1 MRNMIKKIRPFSL
14 KTVLIVPFVLQI
26 ITAVGLV
33 GYLSYRSGQKAVEDL
48 ANQLLEETSERVS
61 DRVNSYLQQ
70 SHQFVTLNRLAVE
83 QGDLDLT
90 DIDQVYRRLW
100 RQMQVSDA
108 PTGLSYTSPSGA
120 YIAVGE
126 DKFGFL
132 FPKGSYLKA
141 ELKGTAPGS
150 RNYFLL
156 DEAGE
161 VIRLFDTLPNWDP
174 RKRSWYQETIQQNT
188 LSWTKIYP
196 VIGTNNASINLSVP
210 VYQNDEFK
218 GTFDSIF
225 VVDFI
230 SYFLDTLESSESGQV
245 FIIERSGD
253 LVATST
259 KEQAFVKNIQGK
271 QLIRLKATES
281 SHKLTQATMQ
291 ALLNQEDNLGSI
303 QHANFTFVD
312 EDSAKKISGRHF
324 VHIEPYQDDYGL
336 DWLIVTVVPESD
348 FMAQIYANNRTTII
362 LCIATLIIATVVGII
377 TARWITQP
385 LLKLNKTAKK
395 LAQGEWD
402 KLVVIQR
409 QDEVGELANSFAQMA
424 TQLQASFTELQT
436 LNTALVE
443 SESRLNQILEAI
455 PVGVSVHDISG
466 QIIYANQT
474 SKQLLRIDTLL
485 EAKTADLSETFHVYQ
500 AGSEELYPVEQLPI
514 VRAFQGE
521 KVRIDNMEIR
531 LPDRTIPLE
540 VYGTPIWDET
550 GTIVAAIATFFD
562 ITERKQTEQIL
573 ADYNQTLE
581 TQVHEQT
588 VELNQAQRLAHL
600 GNWSF
605 DVDSQKISWSDE
617 VFRIYGRDPSQGE
630 PSYEQL
636 LQQIYP
642 DDVALF
648 QHHVEAAITEGKSYE
663 HEQRIFRSDCS
674 MRYVL
679 GKGEAV
685 FNSSGQVIQLF
696 GTVQDISQ
704 RKLAEEQLRESEEKF
719 RQLAENIHQV
729 FFLTDAQSHQ
739 ILYVSP
745 AFEQIWGIPVS
756 RLYENPDIWMTSIH
770 PDDRDRVAANLPSLI
785 ETGQINH
792 EYRIIRS
799 DGEIRWIWAR
809 LFPVADESGQ
819 IYRFV
824 GFAEDISDRKL
835 IEEQLRE
842 SEEKFRQLAENIQDV
857 FFILSHSG
865 KMLYINPAY
874 EQIWQRTRQ
883 SLYDNPRSW
892 LDSVFPEDYPS
903 TVAAMERQLQDATD
917 FDQVYRITRPNGE
930 IRWIHA
936 RSFPVPHQNT
946 YRFVGIAEDISDRKQ
961 IELALTDA
969 KDVAETANRAKS
981 TFLANMSHEL
991 RTPLNAIMGF
1001 TQLMQRSSTFPADYQ
1016 ENLQIIYRSSEHLL
1030 TLINQVLDLSKIE
1043 AGRITLNQTVFDLY
1057 ALLHDVETLFQFK
1070 ARDKRLQLLFDYSDQ
1085 VPQYVQTDA
1094 GKLRQVLINLL
1105 SNAFKFTQEG
1115 GMSVRVARGI
1125 DVGETPTANQ
1135 PDEIPLQFEIEDTGA
1150 GIATEELESIFEAF
1164 IQSQTGKQHHEGT
1177 GLGLSIS
1184 REFVRLM
1191 GGDLTVAS
1199 QVDQGSVF
1207 RFEIRVKLADA
1218 SQVPSQHPQRRIIA
1232 LAPNQPRYRL
1242 LIVDDRVDNR
1252 QLLIQL
1258 LNPLG
1263 FLLKEA
1269 INGEE
1274 AIAIWQSWQPHLIFM
1289 DMRMPIMDGYEAT
1302 QRIKATTQGQ
1312 ATVIIAVTASTLD
1325 SEKAVTLSMGCDGF
1339 IRKPFR
1345 DREIFEAI
1353 HQHLGMN
1360 YVYEDLT
1367 ASTPPSQ
1374 TPTHSLTPDSLAVLP
1389 PDWLEAFHQA
1399 TMLGDIDLMLSLIEQ
1414 IRPDHESLA
1423 NALAELTNQF
1433 ELEKLLTLISL

>member
-1 MRNMIKKIRPFSL
+1 MRNIIKKIRPFSL
-14 KTVLIVPFVLQI
+14 KTVLIIPFVLQI
-26 ITAVGLV
+26 VTAVGLV
-33 GYLSYRSGQKAVEDL
+33 GYLSYRSGQKAVEKM
-48 ANQLLEETSERVS
+48 ANQLLKETAERVS
-61 DRVNSYLQQ
+61 DRVNSYLDQ
-70 SHQFVTLNRLAVE
+70 SRQFVTLNQLAVE

-90 DIDQVYRRLW
+90 DIDQVYWRLW

-161 VIRLFDTLPNWDP
+161 VLRLFDTLPNWDP
-174 RKRSWYQETIQQNT
+174 RKRPWYQETIQQNT
-188 LSWTKIYP
+188 LTWTKIYP
-196 VIGTNNASINLSVP
+196 VIGVNNASINLSVP
-210 VYQNDEFK
+210 VYKDNEFK
-218 GTFDSIF
+218 GIFDSIL
-225 VVDFI
+225 VIDFI
-230 SYFLDTLESSESGQV
+230 SYFLDELDISESGQV

-271 QLIRLKATES
+271 KLIRLKATES

-291 ALLNQEDNLGSI
+291 ALLNQEDNLASI
-303 QHANFTFVD
+303 QQANFTFVD

-324 VHIEPYQDDYGL
+324 VHVEPYQDDYGL
-336 DWLIVTVVPESD
+336 DWLIVNVVPESD

-362 LCIATLIIATVVGII
+362 LCIITLIIATGLGII

-385 LLKLNKTAKK
+385 LLKLNKTAQKM
-395 LAQGEWD
+395 AQGEWE
-402 KLVVIQR
+402 KSFVIQR
-409 QDEVGELANSFAQMA
+409 HDEVGELANSFAQMA
-424 TQLQASFTELQT
+424 TQLQASFTEFQA
-436 LNTALVE
+436 LNRALIE

-474 SKQLLRIDTLL
+474 SKQLLGLDTLP
-485 EAKTADLSETFHVYQ
+485 ETKTADLSEKFHVYQ
-500 AGSEELYPVEQLPI
+500 AGSEDLYPVENLPL

-550 GTIVAAIATFFD
+550 GTIVAAISTFFD
-562 ITERKQTEQIL
+562 ITERHEMEHIL
-573 ADYNQTLE
+573 ADHNRILGNQVREQTLA
-581 TQVHEQT
+581 
-588 VELNQAQRLAHL
+588 LNQAQRLANL

-605 DVDSQKISWSDE
+605 NLNSNKILWSDE
-617 VFRIYGRDPSQGE
+617 TFQIYGHDPSQSE

-636 LQQIYP
+636 VQQIHP

-648 QHHVEAAITEGKSYE
+648 QHHVEAAITEGKSYAYKM
-663 HEQRIFRSDCS
+663 RIFLSDGS
-674 MRYVL
+674 MRYIFA
-679 GKGEAV
+679 KGEAI
-685 FNSSGQVIQLF
+685 FNSSGKVIQLF
-696 GTVQDISQ
+696 GTVQDIT
-704 RKLAEEQLRESEEKF
+704 E
-719 RQLAENIHQV
+719 RQ
-729 FFLTDAQSHQ
+729 
-739 ILYVSP
+739 
-745 AFEQIWGIPVS
+745 
-756 RLYENPDIWMTSIH
+756 
-770 PDDRDRVAANLPSLI
+770 
-785 ETGQINH
+785 
-792 EYRIIRS
+792 
-799 DGEIRWIWAR
+799 
-809 LFPVADESGQ
+809 
-819 IYRFV
+819 
-824 GFAEDISDRKL
+824 L

-857 FFILSHSG
+857 FFILSHTG
-865 KMLYINPAY
+865 EMLYINPVY
-874 EQIWQRTRQ
+874 EQIWQRSRQ

-903 TVAAMERQLQDATD
+903 TVAALERQLQDVTD
-917 FDQVYRITRPNGE
+917 FDHVYRITRPNGE
-930 IRWIHA
+930 IRWIYA
-936 RSFPVPHQNT
+936 RSFPVPHQKT
-946 YRFVGIAEDISDRKQ
+946 YRFVGIAEDITDRKQ
-961 IELALTDA
+961 IELALMEA
-969 KDVAETANRAKS
+969 KDAAEAANRAKS

-1001 TQLMQRSSTFPADYQ
+1001 TQLMQRSSMLSADYQ

-1030 TLINQVLDLSKIE
+1030 TLINQVLDFSKIE

-1057 ALLHDVETLFQFK
+1057 ALLDDVENLFQIK
-1070 ARDKRLQLLFDYSDQ
+1070 ARNKGLQLLFDYSDQ
-1085 VPQYVQTDA
+1085 VPQYVQTD
-1094 GKLRQVLINLL
+1094 GVKLRQVLINLL

-1115 GMSVRVARGI
+1115 GISVRVARGI
-1125 DVGETPTANQ
+1125 DAGETPTANQ
-1135 PDEIPLQFEIEDTGA
+1135 PDEITLQFEIEDTGA
-1150 GIATEELESIFEAF
+1150 GMAAAELESIFDAF
-1164 IQSQTGKQHHEGT
+1164 IQSQTGKQHQEGT

-1184 REFVRLM
+1184 REFARLM

-1199 QVDQGSVF
+1199 QVEQGTVF

-1232 LAPNQPRYRL
+1232 LEPNQPCYRI

-1269 INGEE
+1269 TNGKD
-1274 AIAIWQSWQPHLIFM
+1274 AIAIGQSWQPHLIFM

-1325 SEKAVTLSMGCDGF
+1325 FEKAVLLSMGCDGF

-1345 DREIFEAI
+1345 DREIFDAI
-1353 HQHLGMN
+1353 HQHLDVN
-1360 YVYEDLT
+1360 YVYEQTT
-1367 ASTPPSQ
+1367 ASTPPSP
-1374 TPTHSLTPDSLAVLP
+1374 TPSHSLTPDSLAVLP
-1389 PDWLEAFHQA
+1389 PDWLQAFHQA
-1399 TMLGDIDLMLSLIEQ
+1399 TMVGDIDLMLSLIEE
-1414 IRPDHESLA
+1414 IRTPHESLA
-1423 NALAELTNQF
+1423 NALAELTNRF
-1433 ELEKLLTLISL
+1433 ELEKLLTLIGLS